1 MKLLIAYL
9 IFTFG
14 AIGFIS
20 FANAE
25 DPDFTQVDPSCTKN
39 YNSTVVTTDGN
50 YTKHTIL
57 CYWEINEFVKI
68 GAIQENLTDS
78 ETKIL
83 DDIAEAKGNG
93 TYTRPPV
100 VPDLDKPFTDWHDEV
115 PDTIPKSCQRNNPS
129 PSDIEECNLDTKM
142 GFCERGVQST
152 SPIQQYETFA
162 VSEYTPRDD
171 LQIDLNN
178 GMSGIVGKL
187 KDYEECRAELKLI
200 INLNKTHYV
209 GISKEIAKG
218 EYNPYH
224 ADFVTSDFVFPA
236 GITKADESEI
246 LFEDRKAQKTFCA
259 IEYIQESLRKEQ
271 GCEPKVYEGTYK
283 NNTGITAYEANL
295 KNTGPLA
302 EYYKYMETEGVNYY
316 PSWIKKHAVTITA
329 ISPGAEIVIELPRD

>member
-25 DPDFTQVDPSCTKN
+25 DPDFTQVDPNCTKN

-57 CYWEINEFVKI
+57 CYWEINEFVK
-68 GAIQENLTDS
+68 ASAYQENLTDS
-78 ETKIL
+78 EAKVL
-83 DDIAEAKGNG
+83 DDIAKAKGNG
-93 TYTRPPV
+93 TYTRPPFIPV
-100 VPDLDKPFTDWHDEV
+100 LDQNYTGWPEQISTV
-115 PDTIPKSCQRNNPS
+115 PKSCTRNNPS
-129 PSDIEECNLDTKM
+129 PSDIEECNLDSKM
-142 GFCERGVQST
+142 GFCERGIQST
-152 SPIQQYETFA
+152 NPIQQYEHFA
-162 VSEYTPRDD
+162 VSEYKPRDD

-178 GMSGIVGKL
+178 GMSGIVSKL
-187 KDYEECRAELKLI
+187 KAYEECRAQLKLI

-209 GISKEIAKG
+209 GISNQVAKG

-224 ADFVTSDFVFPA
+224 ADFVTSDFIFPA

-246 LFEDRKAQKTFCA
+246 LFQDRKAHDTFCK
-259 IEYIQESLRKEQ
+259 IEYIHESLRKEQ
-271 GCEPKVYEGTYK
+271 GCPKKVYEGTYK
-283 NNTGITAYEANL
+283 NLTGMGAYEARL